1 MKVKIYK
8 NARGDMPRTIDDTTS
23 DLIDTLVRGLA
34 DRNPY
39 QTDENGRKRCL
50 FCPALKTQHGELVSL
65 ADGSTLMTEAQDSA
79 MWAMAREHLEG
90 VPLNVNAEL
99 VIVRVT
105 DDRVVRKYNRQ
116 AKRWENEPI

>member
-1 MKVKIYK
+1 M
-8 NARGDMPRTIDDTTS
+8 
-23 DLIDTLVRGLA
+23 
-34 DRNPY
+34 RNY
-39 QTDENGRKRCL
+39 
-50 FCPALKTQHGELVSL
+50 FPALKTQHGELVSL
-65 ADGSTLMTEAQDSA
+65 ADGSTLMAEAQDDA

-99 VIVRVT
+99 VIVRVS